1 MASTRQGDLF
11 KHLPSAHAPGRP
23 AFRPVNSARR
33 SREEARSFAGGML
46 PLAVLAVAIALGFVW
61 MRIQYTEI
69 GYRLATMRQVVVQLE
84 NERRDL
90 AMAVAAA
97 EAPAQLEEAG
107 RKLGMIPPTLVNEV
121 PLR

>member
-11 KHLPSAHAPGRP
+11 KHGPSAHAQGRP

-33 SREEARSFAGGML
+33 SREEARSFAGGVL
-46 PLAVLAVAIALGFVW
+46 PLAALAVAIALGFVW